1 MLGRHRRGRYIY
13 PAGVAGAYSRSP
25 ECSSHRDGGPKSHS
39 WASPSHDHC
48 LHRLPGGIRS
58 FLPSCSAYLA
68 GPPSFFESPSPSDL
82 ANARKGFGADEVR
95 ETAPVQEERWSG
107 VDSEEWI
114 EEIWRQRLERGGHGH
129 FLGDRTQGTASPI
142 LDGGFGLGP
151 LRSDPANSPC
161 LRSTGTQVREGEI
174 VRTRG

>member
-1 MLGRHRRGRYIY
+1 MLGLHRRGRYIY

-142 LDGGFGLGP
+142 LDGGFGWDP
-151 LRSDPANSPC
+151 FAATLRTVLACGRQEP
-161 LRSTGTQVREGEI
+161 R
-174 VRTRG
+174 